1 MTRRFFG
8 NALYIDPE
16 FGKGFVIG
24 CLIRDDADPLSTAP
38 REVDGNERDRLL
50 SYMYVYCKSFKK
62 VY

>member
-16 FGKGFVIG
+16 FGKSFVIG

-38 REVDGNERDRLL
+38 REVDGNERDRSL
-50 SYMYVYCKSFKK
+50 SCMYVYCKSFKK